1 MKRLLLVGAS
11 GHAQSVLGVVQALG
25 DVAVV
30 GLIDDRSPAG
40 STALGLPVVGGVDD
54 VPDVCRSL
62 GVELAFVA
70 IGDNFQ
76 RQRISDRIASRVPDL
91 TFATLLH
98 PSAVIGAG
106 ATIESGTVVM
116 AQAVV
121 GAASRVGKGCVVNTA
136 SCLEHEGTMADWS
149 SLAPGAIAAGRV
161 SIGARAFV
169 GLGAMVLQGLS
180 VGADTVIGAGSV
192 VVAAIEPGVVA
203 FGTPCR
209 TVRPRAHD
217 EAYL

>member
-1 MKRLLLVGAS
+1 MRRLLLVGAS
-11 GHAQSVLGVVQALG
+11 GHARSVLDVVGALR
-25 DVAVV
+25 DLEVV
-30 GLIDDRSPAG
+30 GLIDDRLPANG
-40 STALGLPVVGGVDD
+40 TALGLPVVGGVDD

-76 RQRISDRIASRVPDL
+76 RQRISDRIASRVPNL
-91 TFATLLH
+91 VFATLLH

-106 ATIESGTVVM
+106 ATIEAGTVVM

-121 GAASRVGKGCVVNTA
+121 GTGSQVGTGCVINTA
-136 SCLEHEGTMADWS
+136 SCLDHEGNMADWS

-161 SIGARAFV
+161 SIGTRAFV

-180 VGADTVIGAGSV
+180 IGADTVIGAGSV

-209 TVRPRAHD
+209 TVRPRAVD